1 MKKGKVLKR
10 LFPISL
16 CAVLLIL
23 SVGCTSTTP
32 TSTSVETIPLFL
44 RYVDAANN
52 QEQLLKLT
60 WNTKAGTVEMD
71 TSTTLMFPNYAGEGN
86 FWVTLKPW
94 IGLPSQPAERN
105 LMSNTA
111 IYWDGSDTATLFT
124 TEKDLFVGLQE
135 NNLKA
140 NIVSLTST
148 SMCNQYFNMTN
159 CYTTPNK
166 LYTFEQDLSN
176 STIYRFS
183 STEAVK
189 TTVSGY
195 AMGVG
200 AEGSTTYVLSASE
213 TQSSTGPN
221 SFLNIQFINADGSLI
236 EKKVANSERKE
247 PYSLLSDAGG
257 WAAFANGN
265 FYSNTAKVNA
275 SSHSPKFELVQSLAD
290 AFEIISTS
298 TSLGS
303 FGGPYPSPAFYG
315 YKGYTI
321 VVGSTFSPDEI
332 TVALFKN
339 EELLAFAIITP
350 IYSAETKLTTYD
362 SKGKELSAYSIQTPV
377 QVVIPQS

>member
-32 TSTSVETIPLFL
+32 TSTSVESIPLFL
-44 RYVDAANN
+44 RYVDAVNN

-60 WNTKAGTVEMD
+60 WNTKTGTVEMD
-71 TSTTLMFPNYAGEGN
+71 TSTTLMFPNYANESN
-86 FWVTLKPW
+86 FWVRLSPW
-94 IGLPSQPAERN
+94 IGLSSQPPKPV
-105 LMSNTA
+105 SNTA

-275 SSHSPKFELVQSLAD
+275 SSDSPKFELVQSLAD

-332 TVALFKN
+332 TVALLNDEK
-339 EELLAFAIITP
+339 LVAFVLITP
-350 IYSAETKLTTYD
+350 IDTAETNFVTYD
-362 SKGKELSAYSIQTPV
+362 ATGKELSRYNIQTPL
-377 QVVIPQS
+377 QIVVPQS